1 MPLQS
6 SGQISLN
13 DMHVEAGG
21 TSGTQCSMND
31 SDIRGL
37 VNASANSQMTFSS
50 FYGASAVQPYSA
62 VITIGYSVFKTSN
75 YVAFLCE
82 GSVRLIIHKEN
93 GDEITARILQDN
105 SFIIDPYRLKG
116 TDSSPLSIECL
127 EDLTLLIASLE
138 SIQKLLET
146 NLALNILVRKY
157 QKEKMLEMAE
167 IQFLFLT
174 GTAKERY
181 QRILENNP
189 EMLRKFPLRFIAS
202 MIGITPT
209 QLSRVRKKK

>member
-1 MPLQS
+1 MKEALRGYIVDQVPYP
-6 SGQISLN
+6 IEEEIN
-13 DMHVEAGG
+13 DILALFEEKHFKKGRLYKE
-21 TSGTQCSMND
+21 
-31 SDIRGL
+31 
-37 VNASANSQMTFSS
+37 
-50 FYGASAVQPYSA
+50 P
-62 VITIGYSVFKTSN
+62 FKTSD

-138 SIQKLLET
+138 SIQKMLET

-157 QKEKMLEMAE
+157 QKEQMLEMAE
-167 IQFLFLT
+167 IRFLFLT

>member
-1 MPLQS
+1 MKEDLRGYIIDQVPYPKEEE
-6 SGQISLN
+6 IN
-13 DMHVEAGG
+13 DILALFEEQHFIKGE
-21 TSGTQCSMND
+21 
-31 SDIRGL
+31 L
-37 VNASANSQMTFSS
+37 FKE
-50 FYGASAVQPYSA
+50 P
-62 VITIGYSVFKTSN
+62 FKTSN

-105 SFIIDPYRLKG
+105 SFIIDHYRLKG

-138 SIQKLLET
+138 SIKKLLET

-157 QKEKMLEMAE
+157 QKEQMLEMAE